1 MTENSEDYGVE
12 TTQKTKKDK
21 KKVIGGLLLGAIPLL
36 FILYLVLGPVLHIL
50 SKDLKAKEMYVI
62 SEFVNVRATSD
73 VNSLKMGKA
82 VYGTKLLVYEI
93 KDAFAEVLIDGQKG
107 FVSSEFIAEPP
118 IYYAIEGL
126 FGDDR
131 AENLVSSTKY
141 KLGLIRYLQS
151 KGYISNLPEEIK
163 IQLYGENSKK
173 EVYQI
178 FSEPR
183 GSQYNSSAIADFDG
197 DFQSD
202 AAFVLKNINS
212 DKKILVILS
221 FDKKDPLNISKVIY
235 ENEMEKPW
243 YFIKLAK
250 KGTKYPILNEKKKI
264 EKNKIPINGLVL
276 GTNRSNDLNDP
287 EYLIIYNGEKFDK
300 QELAKEVKK

>member
-1 MTENSEDYGVE
+1 MTENSEDFGVE
-12 TTQKTKKDK
+12 TTQKVPKDK

-36 FILYLVLGPVLHIL
+36 FIIYLVLGPVLHIL
-50 SKDLKAKEMYVI
+50 SKDLQAKEMYVI

-82 VYGTKLLVYEI
+82 EYGTKLLVYEI
-93 KDAFAEVLIDGQKG
+93 KGDFAEVLIDGQKG
-107 FVSSEFIAEPP
+107 YVSSEFIADPP

-131 AENLVSSTKY
+131 ADNLVTSTKY
-141 KLGLIRYLQS
+141 KLGLIRYLES
-151 KGYISNLPEEIK
+151 KGYISNIPED
-163 IQLYGENSKK
+163 IQVQLFGQKSKK

-183 GSQYNSSAIADFDG
+183 GSHFNSSVFADFDG
-197 DFQSD
+197 DFQTE
-202 AAFVLKNINS
+202 AAFVLKNIKT
-212 DKKILVILS
+212 DKKILVILA
-221 FDKKDPLNISKVIY
+221 FDKKEPLTISKAIY

-250 KGTKYPILNEKKKI
+250 KGTKYQIPNKNKKI
-264 EKNKIPINGLVL
+264 EKTKIPINGLVL
-276 GTNRSNDLNDP
+276 GTNRSKDLNDP
-287 EYLIIYNGEKFDK
+287 EYLLIYNGDKFDIYE
-300 QELAKEVKK
+300 QSKEEKK